1 MAAAARLAVP
11 LDHCCPTKRNWKKA
25 QWDRGGGRERPF
37 RRNRYCSQGL
47 NMYSGML
54 GWRTRFGAG
63 SAPTAASV
71 KKSGKSLTGERL
83 RAGKSGSWARK
94 VRKLAS

>member
-1 MAAAARLAVP
+1 
-11 LDHCCPTKRNWKKA
+11 
-25 QWDRGGGRERPF
+25 
-37 RRNRYCSQGL
+37 
-47 NMYSGML
+47 MYSGML

-94 VRKLAS
+94 VRKLASNGLSYLTSLEVKLHDVARTNLIHLLVVR